1 MTAHT
6 LDHVGSYKGQSQSSG
21 PDLPVCRVR
30 ETLAL
35 LSTPQHPD
43 IQYCVV
49 GIARVTPHIPFKGC
63 FPAAFTSESQW
74 AGWRV

>member
-1 MTAHT
+1 MWVVT
-6 LDHVGSYKGQSQSSG
+6 KGRARIQAQ
-21 PDLPVCRVR
+21 VCLSAVR

-35 LSTPQHPD
+35 LSTPQHPN

-63 FPAAFTSESQW
+63 FPAVFTSESQW